1 MPRRNTKRRIH
12 PLAARFAAIAAIAI
26 GACAGVV
33 AAFAQDGAARTPA
46 PARRAPSI
54 RDSPGWYPVVDP
66 ESTSVL
72 LGRRPNAP
80 RVSKPFRGGTRSL
93 DELGR
98 AVCRA
103 LHRSDR
109 DSLMA
114 LCIREDEFRDILWRE
129 FPQSRP
135 ITGLTWEDGWMS
147 LTQRLIAGCAG
158 AVSDHGGRY
167 VEFLRFEAD
176 SVARYKNFNLHMGLR
191 LVVRDDQG
199 RLVRM
204 HWLRSVAERKG
215 RFKIYSTRD

>member
-1 MPRRNTKRRIH
+1 
-12 PLAARFAAIAAIAI
+12 
-26 GACAGVV
+26 
-33 AAFAQDGAARTPA
+33 
-46 PARRAPSI
+46 
-54 RDSPGWYPVVDP
+54 VVDP

-135 ITGLTWEDGWMS
+135 ATGLTWEDGWRV
-147 LTQRLIAGCAG
+147 LHARLLNGCNSAL
-158 AVSDHGGRY
+158 HEFGGRPCEL
-167 VEFLRFEAD
+167 VRIEAA
-176 SVARYKNFNLHMGLR
+176 SVVPYKNFRLHNGITIVAR
-191 LVVRDDQG
+191 DAAGREVRHQ
-199 RLVRM
+199 
-204 HWLRSVAERKG
+204 WLRSVAERKG
-215 RFKIYSTRD
+215 RFKIYSVRD